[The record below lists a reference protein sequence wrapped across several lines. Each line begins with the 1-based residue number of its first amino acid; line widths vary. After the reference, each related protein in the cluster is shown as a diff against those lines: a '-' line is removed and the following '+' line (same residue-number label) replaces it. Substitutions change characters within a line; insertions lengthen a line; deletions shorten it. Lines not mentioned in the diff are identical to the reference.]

1 MTETKESKTSSPYN
15 RIYPDWFD
23 GKHLNEVLF
32 GAEFLRDHPMKSI
45 NGAFFTT
52 EGRITNE
59 NQLRKE
65 IYDRIKPYFT
75 QGITK
80 RVTALIDTMRM
91 ECYSPDLPLH
101 HDRIHVKNGHCSLT
115 EISRLTRI
123 TAGIVCRSATIR
135 MRQSRRN
142 GLDSSRSCLRATT
155 F

>member
-32 GAEFLRDHPMKSI
+32 CSEFLREHPMKSI

-52 EGRITNE
+52 EGRITDE
-59 NQLRKE
+59 NKLRKE
-65 IYDRIKPYFT
+65 VYDRIKPYFT
-75 QGITK
+75 QGVTK

-101 HDRIHVKNGHCSLT
+101 HDRIHVKNGTLFLDGHFTPDKDYCRN
-115 EISRLTRI
+115 RLPVSYNPN
-123 TAGIVCRSATIR
+123 APKPEKWLKFLS
-135 MRQSRRN
+135 
-142 GLDSSRSCLRATT
+142 
-155 F
+155 